1 VNPVGD
7 YGNDARAAKAGQ
19 DVGFLRALL
28 ASGDIVNDAQPPGE
42 LTGRTKE

>member
-28 ASGDIVNDAQPPGE
+28 VLSDIETDAQPPGE
-42 LTGRTKE
+42 MTGRIQE